1 MISAALLYGA
11 FRLLTDLTSDI
22 IAAHQASTLFGP
34 VHDMRHLIVSSDP
47 NEHYLFL
54 SCLQC
59 LEPHLWA
66 GTQPDRPAVLEGW
79 EVERVMKFLE
89 SSDNLIRQKVKFV
102 QPRF

>member
-1 MISAALLYGA
+1 MIFAALLYGT
-11 FRLLTDLTSDI
+11 FRLLTDFTSDVI
-22 IAAHQASTLFGP
+22 VAHQASMLLGP
-34 VHDMRHLIVSSDP
+34 VHDIRHLIVSSDP

-59 LEPHLWA
+59 LEPDLWA

-89 SSDNLIRQKVKFV
+89 SSDNLIREKVKFV
-102 QPRF
+102 LP